1 MENMRSKSKCDLW
14 MWTTLIAATL
24 CFSFGIVC
32 YNAFYGRGIPQLA
45 IFVGFAALLSF
56 FLRLYYRKSR

>member
-1 MENMRSKSKCDLW
+1 
-14 MWTTLIAATL
+14 MWTTLILAVL

-32 YNAFYGRGIPQLA
+32 YGAFYGPGIPQLA

-56 FLRLYYRKSR
+56 FLRMYYLKSR